1 MKKKITIVIPIYCE
15 ARNINFLFK
24 ELNSETKKL
33 TNYLWTFIF
42 VNDGS
47 HDDSIII
54 LKKLSNKYKFV
65 KIIEFSKNFGK
76 EIALTAGVHHAQNS
90 DAVICIDADLQHPP
104 SLIPQLI
111 KKWENGSEIVVAIR
125 SSSEN
130 NPIIRKIGSKVF
142 YWVMSYISQTT
153 FIPNST
159 DYRIFDKKVVSA
171 FSLATERQR
180 IFRGIIDWM
189 GFKKDFVEFSAKQ
202 RIEGKQRY
210 LYKNLLKLALDS
222 FTSFSLFPLKAIGF
236 LGLII
241 TFISSGI
248 LIWNLVY
255 WSLHNELLHTFLGIA
270 LIFNTFGLG
279 VILIAIGL
287 VAMYIGNIHTEVINR
302 PLYIIREKTNFL
314 EKN

>member
-111 KKWENGSEIVVAIR
+111 KKWENGVFVEGQCIHCNKCMPSIYQGTHCFLVPHEERPGHGKWPPPVA
-125 SSSEN
+125 
-130 NPIIRKIGSKVF
+130 
-142 YWVMSYISQTT
+142 
-153 FIPNST
+153 
-159 DYRIFDKKVVSA
+159 KKV
-171 FSLATERQR
+171 
-180 IFRGIIDWM
+180 GIND
-189 GFKKDFVEFSAKQ
+189 
-202 RIEGKQRY
+202 
-210 LYKNLLKLALDS
+210 
-222 FTSFSLFPLKAIGF
+222 
-236 LGLII
+236 
-241 TFISSGI
+241 
-248 LIWNLVY
+248 
-255 WSLHNELLHTFLGIA
+255 
-270 LIFNTFGLG
+270 
-279 VILIAIGL
+279 
-287 VAMYIGNIHTEVINR
+287 
-302 PLYIIREKTNFL
+302 
-314 EKN
+314 